1 MKKALSCKIAL
12 LFIIFALSIAFAFSF
27 YGAKTAKAAD
37 INEDNINSYFGGSY
51 QSLEL
56 KDGNLVAKV
65 KDGGRVKFKNK
76 LVVDDLAIELSVPTT
91 VSSFKIMLTYSAYSV
106 NGAYNVDTE
115 EFDTTIEKEFSF
127 TDKGDLTIKIKTAD
141 NNLSARINEGAWENE
156 TNFYYKIKET
166 DKCAATIAFDFTLEE
181 TAEDAEITFK
191 TIDQKQSDVSGTYKQ
206 TFALDADEKIETFA
220 KPRVAISN
228 LSVVKEGGKLKAI
241 EGTKYEFDF
250 TVYSVF
256 GNVVSSNVYI
266 DKDTAGAGISV
277 DGKSTTPKWIIC
289 NNTAADA
296 TFSLRTEAITDIE
309 EYTVKKAVLLNDY
322 DDVNQEPYYIPY
334 LGNEDVYN
342 NYALAV
348 QKAATK
354 DYGDEYGVHSIR
366 LGDSYE
372 IPSLQELVADDYDI
386 YSNLTYTVYYKTP
399 SNSSGTTT
407 SLKFTVSEAGDYE
420 FYVAFKDT
428 KNKAM
433 EQDDFYTLD
442 ENDSQIIT
450 EEGEYFAA
458 VFKFNLQ
465 DDAPISV
472 EAPTSQGTG
481 YLNTRYTSSAF
492 TIQSS
497 GNNVKYT
504 LYYNAKANAA
514 ANTTGWVEIPLLS
527 DVSEDY
533 DENGFTYAD
542 IEKIDYDGEY
552 TFTPVKKGSYKI
564 ECNVVSVNQE
574 RSVSDYTII
583 TVSEEPTV
591 VKVDT
596 KWFQKNVW
604 SIVFLSIGT
613 LSLIGI
619 IVLLFI
625 KPKEETETDETGDA
639 LKIDAKK

>member
-12 LFIIFALSIAFAFSF
+12 LFITFALSIALAFSF
-27 YGAKTAKAAD
+27 YGVKTAKAAD
-37 INEDNINSYFGGSY
+37 VSEDNIHSYFGGSY

-56 KDGNLVAKV
+56 KGGNLVANV
-65 KDGGRVKFKNK
+65 KDGGRVKIENQ
-76 LVVDDLAIELSVPTT
+76 LVVDDLAIELNVPTD
-91 VSSFKIMLTYSAYSV
+91 VASFKITLNYSAYSV
-106 NGAYNVDTE
+106 LGAYNVDTE
-115 EFDTTIEKEFSF
+115 EFDKTIEKEFSF

-141 NNLSARINEGAWENE
+141 NNLSASINDGAWQNE
-156 TNFYYKIKET
+156 TNFYYKIKEV
-166 DKCAATIAFDFTLEE
+166 DKCIATVAFDFTLEE
-181 TAEDAEITFK
+181 TAENADITFK
-191 TIDQKQSDVSGTYKQ
+191 SIDQKQSDVSGDYKQ
-206 TFALDADEKIETFA
+206 TFALDADDKIENFA
-220 KPRVAISN
+220 KPRVAIDN
-228 LSVVKEGGKLKAI
+228 LTMAEEDGKLKAI
-241 EGTKYEFDF
+241 EGEKYPF
-250 TVYSVF
+250 TFAVYSVF
-256 GNVVSSNVYI
+256 GNVIASNVYI

-277 DGKSTTPKWIIC
+277 EGNSATPKWIMC

-296 TFSLRTEAITDIE
+296 TFSLRTEDIADIE
-309 EYTVKKAVLLNDY
+309 EYTVKKAVSLEDY
-322 DDVNQEPYYIPY
+322 EDVNEAPYYIAY
-334 LGNEDVYN
+334 SGNEAVYN

-354 DYGDEYGVHSIR
+354 DYGEYGVHSIR

-372 IPSLQELVADDYDI
+372 IPSLQDLVGDDFNV
-386 YSNLTYTVYYKTP
+386 YSALTYTVYYRTP
-399 SNSSGTTT
+399 STATSTT

-420 FYVAFKDT
+420 FYVVFKDT
-428 KNKAM
+428 AGKTMKK
-433 EQDDFYTLD
+433 DDFYTLD
-442 ENDSQIIT
+442 DDNQTIT
-450 EEGEYFAA
+450 AEGDYINA
-458 VFKFNLQ
+458 VFKFTVE

-481 YLNTRYTSSAF
+481 YLNTRYTASAF

-504 LYYNAKANAA
+504 LFYNAKANATA
-514 ANTTGWVEIPLLS
+514 DDAGWVEIPLLQ
-527 DVSEDY
+527 DIAEDY

-542 IEKIDYDGEY
+542 IKKIDYDGEY

-564 ECNVVSVNQE
+564 VCDVVSVNQE
-574 RSVSDYTII
+574 RSDSAYTII

-591 VKVDT
+591 VKVDD

-619 IVLLFI
+619 VVLLFI

-639 LKIDAKK
+639 LNIDAKK